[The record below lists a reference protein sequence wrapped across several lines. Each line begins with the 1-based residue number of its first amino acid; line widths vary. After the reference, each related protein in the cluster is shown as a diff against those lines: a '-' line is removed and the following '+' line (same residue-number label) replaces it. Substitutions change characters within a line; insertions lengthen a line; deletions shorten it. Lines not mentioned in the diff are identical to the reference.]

1 MCFKML
7 HSQPWDFT
15 VYLTESGEYIIKVM
29 FSEGD
34 YKVDIG
40 RYYALTT
47 DINSSK
53 TNECIFNRLSQ
64 AIRKN
69 PSFYKDKEISPGQIK
84 KLLLEK

>member
-1 MCFKML
+1 MSIKTL
-7 HSQPWDFT
+7 HSQPWNFT
-15 VYLTESGEYIIKVM
+15 VYLTETGEYIIKVM

-34 YKVDIG
+34 CKVDIG

-47 DINSSK
+47 EISSLK
-53 TNECIFNRLSQ
+53 TEEHILNALSQ

-69 PSFYKDKEISPGQIK
+69 PSFYKDKEINPEEIK